1 MVLPTP
7 LPSVLES
14 LVLAALGVAA
24 GAWLVRDGARALRH
38 TTAWRGVT
46 PSALAADAAGLVA
59 AQGRV
64 ALEGPVFAPL
74 SGRPCAGFVLEV
86 AGQGLRVG
94 HTVRQT
100 RPFRLVNGTTA
111 ARVVDDRVRLRT
123 AVTAERIVQPGE
135 ALPAGLQWLEDAS
148 AELRW
153 LRDRDRPLHL
163 VERALLVDHEVVVL
177 GRARPSVVVGTIAP
191 AHEAH
196 ELRVIVGTGTDGRAF
211 DATTVRAVATREPSL
226 WLEPGIDGA
235 ALDVVEASP
244 EVRAP
249 ALGVRQAVLLPLGVT
264 MLLLSLVGL
273 ARGIAPF
280 LEGWS

>member
-1 MVLPTP
+1 MVL
-7 LPSVLES
+7 LPVTSTVLEP
-14 LVLAALGVAA
+14 LVLAALGVVA
-24 GAWLVRDGARALRH
+24 GAWLVRAGALALRQAA
-38 TTAWRGVT
+38 AWQGVA
-46 PSALAADAAGLVA
+46 PSALAPDAVGLVA

-100 RPFRLVNGTTA
+100 RPFRLVHGTTA

-123 AVTAERIVQPGE
+123 GVTAERIVQPGE
-135 ALPAGLQWLEDAS
+135 AMPAGLQWLEDAS

-177 GRARPSVVVGTIAP
+177 GRARPSVVVGSIAP
-191 AHEAH
+191 ANEKG
-196 ELRVIVGTGTDGRAF
+196 ETRVLASTGTDGAAW
-211 DATTVRAVATREPSL
+211 DATTVRAVAQREPAL
-226 WLEPGIDGA
+226 WLEPGVAGESLEVVDA
-235 ALDVVEASP
+235 APDVRTP
-244 EVRAP
+244 T
-249 ALGVRQAVLLPLGVT
+249 LGVRQAVLLPLGVMT
-264 MLLLSLVGL
+264 LLLSLVGL
-273 ARGIAPF
+273 ARVIAPF
-280 LEGWS
+280 MEGWS